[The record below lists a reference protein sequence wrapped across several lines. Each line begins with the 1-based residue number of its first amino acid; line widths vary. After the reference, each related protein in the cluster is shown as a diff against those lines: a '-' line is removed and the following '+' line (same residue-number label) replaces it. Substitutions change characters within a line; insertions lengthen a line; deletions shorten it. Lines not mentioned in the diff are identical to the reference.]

1 MATKTLKKVRI
12 TQIAKDIGISTKD
25 IIEKCAREGVEGVT
39 TPQATV
45 PLGLAETIR
54 EWFGGVSASSA
65 AETSEQVD
73 VGALREKAKKA
84 APKKRQ
90 QDAGPSSTAAST
102 DSEVE
107 SAALKDS
114 AVGVG
119 KESAATV
126 ELGDKPSVS
135 ASPTTGT
142 RTVPPAT
149 SVPVAAAPAAPP
161 APFPPKAAPPKVP
174 PATSP
179 AGSVN
184 PPQAPAA
191 AGGGPP
197 AAGGGGSAAPTLPR
211 VTAPPPRPPVPPR
224 TIVPAPMNVPTRPV
238 RPRNPGEQLQ
248 APAKTALSGPKLI
261 RVEQADQIAAPR
273 PRSPF
278 GSSRPPMGRSPMG
291 GGGAGI
297 VRPGG
302 PPGPGGAGGAGTRR
316 PTDSGRS
323 GRAGAGQRDK
333 FRERDDAE
341 KKRQMEGADGYFKRH
356 SATRRPTGHAP
367 SRVVAK
373 PQGPIRVPDPVSVK
387 ELSEISGVKV
397 AEIMKRFL
405 LAGNPITINAA
416 LDGEQAM
423 EVMMDFG
430 VEVEIDRMKT
440 ASEEIVERFA
450 DRQRTDERSR
460 PPVVTILGHVDH
472 GKTTLLDRIRST
484 NVAAGEAGGITQST
498 RAFQVEVTVGGQK
511 RPITFIDTPGHE
523 AFTAM
528 RARGARVTDIVVL
541 VVDAVDGIM
550 PQTVESINHARAA
563 QVAMI
568 VALNKI
574 DRPEFSE
581 QGLQKIYGQMAAN
594 ELNPVPWG
602 GSVEVAQVSGLK
614 GTGVDDLLAL
624 IALQADVLEL
634 KADWGGNAQGSV
646 LEARMEE
653 GRGAVAQLL
662 VQEGTLKRGDF
673 VVVGRAFG
681 RVRDIVDDH
690 GKRTQSADPT
700 TPVAISGIDILPDA
714 GDKFYVVDSLAA
726 AEQAAMERRA
736 HERERELSAPKVTLD
751 NIFETMAK
759 SKRKELPL
767 VVKADVQGSIE
778 TLKAVLGKIKADD
791 VTISIKHAAV
801 GGINESD
808 VELAATTGAVVVG
821 FNVTSSGKA
830 RQLAEVR
837 KVDLRLYDIIY
848 QLTEDMDKAVR
859 GLLEPEVRLQV
870 LGHAEVRAVFKIS
883 KVGAVAGCYVTDGTI
898 ERNAQIRVTRDGIV
912 VEKDRRLEQLKR
924 FKDDAKEVRSGNE
937 CGMKINGYDDIREGD
952 ILECYRT
959 TMVRP
964 LGGGNA

>member
-1 MATKTLKKVRI
+1 MATKILKKVRI
-12 TQIAKDIGISTKD
+12 TQLAKDIGVAAKD
-25 IIEKCAREGVEGVT
+25 IIDKCEREGVEGVT

-45 PLGLAETIR
+45 PLGLAETIK
-54 EWFGGVSASSA
+54 EWFGGGASSTA
-65 AETSEQVD
+65 TETSEHVD
-73 VGALREKAKKA
+73 VEALREKAKRA
-84 APKKRQ
+84 APKKRKKTD
-90 QDAGPSSTAAST
+90 DAEAA
-102 DSEVE
+102 EPAP
-107 SAALKDS
+107 SAAPAPS
-114 AVGVG
+114 AG
-119 KESAATV
+119 AAPV
-126 ELGDKPSVS
+126 
-135 ASPTTGT
+135 SPT
-142 RTVPPAT
+142 
-149 SVPVAAAPAAPP
+149 VPVAPSKDGTTSVARAPAPPSKPAADPPKPAVETGSAAGTTRAPIGPTESAPAIMPGAPSRGSPTASLSAPP
-161 APFPPKAAPPKVP
+161 GAPP
-174 PATSP
+174 S
-179 AGSVN
+179 
-184 PPQAPAA
+184 
-191 AGGGPP
+191 AGGGP
-197 AAGGGGSAAPTLPR
+197 AAPALPR
-211 VTAPPPRPPVPPR
+211 VTAPPPRPPAPPKP
-224 TIVPAPMNVPTRPV
+224 IVPAPMNVPTRPV

-248 APAKTALSGPKLI
+248 QPAKTALSGPKVI

-278 GSSRPPMGRSPMG
+278 GSSRPPVGRGPAG

-302 PPGPGGAGGAGTRR
+302 PGSAGGGGAGSRR
-316 PTDSGRS
+316 PAESGRS
-323 GRAGAGQRDK
+323 GRAGPAQRDK
-333 FRERDDAE
+333 FRDRDLEE

-356 SATRRPTGHAP
+356 SAVRRPTGPAP
-367 SRVVAK
+367 TRAVAK

-430 VEVEIDRMKT
+430 VEVEIDRTKT

-450 DRQRTDERSR
+450 DRQRMDERAR

-498 RAFQVEVTVGGQK
+498 RAFQVHVNIGGQK

-550 PQTVESINHARAA
+550 PQTVESINHAHAA
-563 QVAMI
+563 KVAMI

-614 GTGVDDLLAL
+614 GTGVDDLLSL

-634 KADWGGNAQGSV
+634 KADWGGHAQGTV

-690 GKRTQSADPT
+690 GERVQSADPT
-700 TPVAISGIDILPDA
+700 TPVAVSGIDMLPDA

-726 AEQAAMERRA
+726 AEQAALERRA

-767 VVKADVQGSIE
+767 VVKADVQGSVE

-808 VELAATTGAVVVG
+808 VELASTTGAVIVG

-837 KVDLRLYDIIY
+837 KVDLRMYDIIY

-912 VEKDRRLEQLKR
+912 VEKDRRLEQLRR
-924 FKDDAKEVRSGNE
+924 FKDDAKEVRAGNE